1 MKKPAIILCL
11 TFGIGGC
18 AFVGVD
24 RQYGATQTGENAW
37 RLKYSQQYA
46 SKANADSVLSV
57 LAREKCPNGWETV
70 KDYQQKGPGYPI
82 WTWEIACLK

>member
-1 MKKPAIILCL
+1 MRYALILA
-11 TFGIGGC
+11 FMVSGIAGC

-24 RQYGATQTGENAW
+24 RQYGATQMGENAW
-37 RLKYSQQYA
+37 KLEYAQQYA
-46 SKANADSVLSV
+46 TKANADGVLSV
-57 LAREKCPNGWETV
+57 LAREKCPDGWETA